1 MRFPFAFD
9 PLYRALALPF
19 AITPGRSWVDVED
32 DRLSAHFGFWA
43 VSTPLG
49 NVAGVERSG
58 PYATLKTLGAAH
70 LSLADHG
77 VTFASNSRAGLC
89 IRFHEPVV
97 CIDPTGHLRHPGLTV
112 TVADVDGLAA
122 ALEGG

>member
-19 AITPGRSWVDVED
+19 GITPGRSWVDLEG
-32 DRLSAHFGFWA
+32 DRLTARFGWWV

-49 NVAGVERSG
+49 NVAGAEHTG
-58 PYATLKTLGAAH
+58 PYGTFKTIGAAH

-77 VTFASNSRAGLC
+77 VTFASNPRRGLC

-122 ALEGG
+122 ALPD